1 MALNLTEENT
11 LALVQKLAENKSE
24 VMKPVMEIIFE
35 ESLTKNR
42 DQIVKLMLEKK
53 LVDASINFNHGVRW
67 ALKNDKTDLLDWF
80 LSDSRVDVSIDD
92 NAALNKMIE
101 KSDLK
106 AVEWLL
112 ENNKVAETA
121 GSSLEQ
127 VIKLN
132 KNDIFLIMLPKVK
145 PLKDAAYVAFQEKQ
159 YSMAKLLL
167 LDGKV
172 DPVFGSA
179 GQLIIKASEE
189 GQSEIVQVLL
199 NDKRVDPSCFN
210 NHALILAAGGDHLEV
225 MKLLLAD
232 PRVNFDKAAI
242 EYAATKGKL
251 QALKMLFNDPRFKKF
266 DYSNAIKGAK
276 REKHTEV
283 VDFLLAMSNIDPE
296 TNKDLFAAG
305 AYIDFANL
313 MKKYNIKHIEIVK
326 DRCFGIALNPESTAD
341 LQTVCNEVAELI
353 NKHKIKS
360 IQTSGTSMKIEFE

>member
-1 MALNLTEENT
+1 
-11 LALVQKLAENKSE
+11 SE

-53 LVDASINFNHGVRW
+53 LVDPSINSNHGLRW

-159 YSMAKLLL
+159 YS
-167 LDGKV
+167 
-172 DPVFGSA
+172 
-179 GQLIIKASEE
+179 
-189 GQSEIVQVLL
+189 
-199 NDKRVDPSCFN
+199 
-210 NHALILAAGGDHLEV
+210 
-225 MKLLLAD
+225 
-232 PRVNFDKAAI
+232 
-242 EYAATKGKL
+242 
-251 QALKMLFNDPRFKKF
+251 
-266 DYSNAIKGAK
+266 
-276 REKHTEV
+276 
-283 VDFLLAMSNIDPE
+283 
-296 TNKDLFAAG
+296 
-305 AYIDFANL
+305 
-313 MKKYNIKHIEIVK
+313 
-326 DRCFGIALNPESTAD
+326 
-341 LQTVCNEVAELI
+341 
-353 NKHKIKS
+353 
-360 IQTSGTSMKIEFE
+360 